1 MIKKY
6 FRKRYLFLL
15 LCTLIIISFIMQ
27 INITSISEAIS
38 KRNDIELTPMQSTF
52 LKIASMKEENTQLK
66 KSDIESMINK
76 FELKDINQRT
86 IDVISTYS
94 YNNENISIYTTSL
107 DNSSKV
113 EGIIYKKYNPNKE
126 ITMLRSQYS
135 DFEKYG
141 KYIRLEVS
149 SNSINEIDKLAI
161 KLNAKFVKTNLY
173 SDYLSIYNRICDN
186 TKLTIE
192 DLTKINC
199 KFKSH
204 IHPSYNNDE
213 RNHFKLDKDNFN
225 EITLD
230 TNKSTNEFL
239 DMNLNSFL
247 NVKGEVND
255 LSKTK
260 NDNLYTTLVSNLDKK
275 GLEYYNFSNED
286 NLGHTLMLFKGN
298 SKELKE
304 VFLQTINFIK

>member
-6 FRKRYLFLL
+6 FTKRYLFSL
-15 LCTLIIISFIMQ
+15 LCTLIIISFIIQ
-27 INITSISEAIS
+27 INRIPISEAIS
-38 KRNDIELTPMQSTF
+38 NRDTIELTPMQSTF
-52 LKIASMKEENTQLK
+52 LKIATMKEENIQLK

-76 FELKDINQRT
+76 FELKGVNQRT

-94 YNNENISIYTTSL
+94 HNNENISIYTTSL

-113 EGIIYKKYNPNKE
+113 EGIIYKMYDPSKK

-135 DFEKYG
+135 DFEKDG

-149 SNSINEIDKLAI
+149 SNSIDEIDKLAI
-161 KLNAKFVKTNLY
+161 KLNAKFINTNLY

-186 TKLTIE
+186 SKLNIE
-192 DLTKINC
+192 DLTKINS
-199 KFKSH
+199 KFKPDTDH
-204 IHPSYNNDE
+204 AYKNDTHNN
-213 RNHFKLDKDNFN
+213 FKLDKDNFN
-225 EITLD
+225 AITLD

-247 NVKGEVND
+247 NVKGEIND

-260 NDNLYTTLVSNLDKK
+260 NDNLCTTLISKLDKK

-304 VFLQTINFIK
+304 VFLQTINFTK